1 MKQVT
6 YSILITVLMLSMNSL
21 GFGQTE
27 KEDAIKRAKD
37 KYNRSIKYNDFAIA
51 KDAIYDLLVLEPT
64 NISYLDSL
72 AYMYFEFRQYASA
85 ALVSRDALNR
95 NPQNRLM
102 LQIGAKSL
110 DELGAKDQSLKMYQT
125 LYNLSDDAFVLFEI
139 AQKQLDLK
147 MYDDAMINTELLL
160 GKRTIEGSQVYVKNS
175 AGEETEAPFKA
186 VIYNLQGLI
195 ARGQGNEESAKK
207 YFNSAIKLAPNYA
220 LAKENLNPS
229 K

>member
-1 MKQVT
+1 MKKIT
-6 YSILITVLMLSMNSL
+6 HSILIAVLMTFVCSL
-21 GFGQTE
+21 GFGQSE

-37 KYNRSIKYNDFAIA
+37 KYTRSVRYNDFAIA
-51 KDAIYDLLVLEPT
+51 KDAIYDLLVLEPN

-85 ALVSRDALNR
+85 ALVSRDALSR

-110 DELGAKDQSLKMYQT
+110 DELGAKDQSLKMYES
-125 LYNLSDDAFVLFEI
+125 LYNVSDDAFVLFEI
-139 AQKQLDLK
+139 AQKQLELK
-147 MYDDAMINTELLL
+147 EFDDAMINTELLL
-160 GKRTIEGSQVYVKNS
+160 GKPIVEGSKVYLANA
-175 AGEETEAPFKA
+175 AGEEIDAPFKA

-195 ARGQGNEESAKK
+195 ARGKGNEESAKK
-207 YFNSAIKLAPNYA
+207 YFNSALKLAPEYA